1 MADLF
6 QEDVSTEDFALPGD
20 EERLLGRARA
30 ATEAPAP
37 AEPVAEPEA
46 TTETPAEPEAAEQP
60 AEPAAEAPPET
71 AAQIE
76 EKLLAGKYKTPDEL
90 ERAYIELHQL
100 HGRTSQEVGE
110 LRQAVQQLAE
120 NVNQPPQAPPVQVT
134 SDLIEANPAY
144 AAQMAYDQDNG
155 PAFQAAFEAWKEL
168 DPTTAAVWAAGKQ
181 AEEREAEIRR
191 AYDERIAKLET
202 SFQPVAD
209 TAQATEAGRLAAAR
223 ADQLPGLAEFITDTP
238 TVSQLANE
246 FPDEAQL
253 ILSGSP
259 DQKVRAFEKLFLIHR
274 GRVSDTHRVTQEQV
288 ARDTAQAAQQ
298 AREDAFVASATTVSG
313 GTQPSREEQI
323 GAEWDAMEAPYRDGW
338 NV

>member
-20 EERLLGRARA
+20 EERLGRARA
-30 ATEAPAP
+30 AA
-37 AEPVAEPEA
+37 
-46 TTETPAEPEAAEQP
+46 ETPAP
-60 AEPAAEAPPET
+60 AEPAAEPAAPEAPAAAEETPAEPVTAEPQAETPE
-71 AAQIE
+71 QIE

-181 AEEREAEIRR
+181 AEEREAEIRK

-209 TAQATEAGRLAAAR
+209 TAQATEAGKLAAAR